1 MSEKL
6 TVRWDDPRIEAMAMR
21 GQKEEGFDTLSDYVR
36 AAIVRD
42 RFLSGDK
49 EAVSLAKENFLKW
62 WRQKAFFKKIRLVT
76 E

>member
-1 MSEKL
+1 MSIKL

-21 GQKEEGFDTLSDYVR
+21 GMEEEGFDTISDYVR

-42 RFLSGDK
+42 RFLAGDK
-49 EAVSLAKENFLKW
+49 EAITIARGNLLKW
-62 WRQKAFFKKIRLVT
+62 WRQKGYSKKIRLVV